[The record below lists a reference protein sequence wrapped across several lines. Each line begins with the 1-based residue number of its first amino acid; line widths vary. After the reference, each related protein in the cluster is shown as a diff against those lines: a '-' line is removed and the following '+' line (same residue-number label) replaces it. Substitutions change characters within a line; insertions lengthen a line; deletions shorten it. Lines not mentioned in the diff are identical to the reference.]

1 MKAVLDSRE
10 GSFGDDG
17 RKRTG
22 FISHHKEEWRL
33 VGYRVRAVIVGEF
46 SKGDVLSPR
55 SRVRAAEDPKI
66 GCYFLVHMFGLS
78 ISWRVVGS
86 GEGKFIT
93 EEFA

>member
-1 MKAVLDSRE
+1 MVLDSRE

-17 RKRTG
+17 GKRTG
-22 FISHHKEEWRL
+22 FISHHEEEWQL
-33 VGYRVRAVIVGEF
+33 VGYRMRAVIVGEF
-46 SKGDVLSPR
+46 SEGNVLSPR

-66 GCYFLVHMFGLS
+66 GFYFLVHTFGLP
-78 ISWRVVGS
+78 ISLRVVSS

>member
-1 MKAVLDSRE
+1 M
-10 GSFGDDG
+10 
-17 RKRTG
+17 G
-22 FISHHKEEWRL
+22 FISYHEEEWRL

-46 SKGDVLSPR
+46 CEDNVLSPR

-66 GCYFLVHMFGLS
+66 GFYFLVHMFGFP
-78 ISWRVVGS
+78 ISLRVVSS